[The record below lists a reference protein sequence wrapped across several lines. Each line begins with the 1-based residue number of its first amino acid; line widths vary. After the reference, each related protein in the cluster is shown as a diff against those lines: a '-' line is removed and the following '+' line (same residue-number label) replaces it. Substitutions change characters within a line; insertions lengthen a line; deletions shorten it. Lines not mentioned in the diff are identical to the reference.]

1 MMMHGPANVKKQVSS
16 VGLGVAAHSLSLMQ
30 KRGLFNKIIYIYVYI
45 YIYMYIYIYIY
56 IYPKEIR
63 CCHSGV
69 AEDSSLLECYV
80 VHFLTCTTR
89 VGKLL
94 H

>member
-56 IYPKEIR
+56 IYIQKR
-63 CCHSGV
+63 LDV
-69 AEDSSLLECYV
+69 VTAVLLKIQAFWNVTSYIS
-80 VHFLTCTTR
+80 
-89 VGKLL
+89 
-94 H
+94 